1 MTYLSLGGTLEAEL
15 RVALQPMLL
24 VLMGVCIFVY
34 SGVSLTLPTAALL
47 ISVVLSGSLLCLIS
61 LCPDKQLRPTMDQKV
76 VSPMG
81 NSFQGSP
88 MALLPSQALSL
99 TQHFLCDSPVLSALL
114 SGWLRV
120 ARH

>member
-1 MTYLSLGGTLEAEL
+1 MTYLSPGGTLEDEL

-34 SGVSLTLPTAALL
+34 SGVSLTLPTTALL
-47 ISVVLSGSLLCLIS
+47 ISVVLSRSLLCLLI
-61 LCPDKQLRPTMDQKV
+61 LRPDKQFRPTMDQKA

-88 MALLPSQALSL
+88 MALLPSQVLSL
-99 TQHFLCDSPVLSALL
+99 T
-114 SGWLRV
+114 
-120 ARH
+120 

>member
-24 VLMGVCIFVY
+24 ALMGVCIFVY

-47 ISVVLSGSLLCLIS
+47 ISVVLSENLLCLLS
-61 LCPDKQLRPTMDQKV
+61 LCPDEQLRPTMDQKV

-81 NSFQGSP
+81 NSFQRSP
-88 MALLPSQALSL
+88 MALLPSQVLSL
-99 TQHFLCDSPVLSALL
+99 T
-114 SGWLRV
+114 
-120 ARH
+120 

>member
-24 VLMGVCIFVY
+24 ALMGVCIFVY

-47 ISVVLSGSLLCLIS
+47 ISVVLSESR
-61 LCPDKQLRPTMDQKV
+61 LCPDEQLRPTMDQKV

-81 NSFQGSP
+81 NSFQRSP
-88 MALLPSQALSL
+88 MALLPSQVLSL
-99 TQHFLCDSPVLSALL
+99 T
-114 SGWLRV
+114 
-120 ARH
+120 